1 MSGVHLEAVEVDLL
15 ATMHRHED
23 AEQSAGD
30 EEREGPVHPRVK
42 RRVYT
47 VQVQLRVP
55 PPLPEELAQAR
66 LVAHVLHHRLA
77 VVVPEAVVAAVG
89 DAVRRLGAHVLLE
102 PLGGGAV
109 ESKHHIVPIDHFSVL
124 VLEQDPAAPHNGAPP
139 VHDVLQWVILNQV
152 PLLDFGHLADP
163 TGKSLFSEPGF
174 FLTIIDVGAF
184 LPLNTMGPSNAA
196 RNDSI
201 GLGLVKLFTAPHV
214 PPPHIVA

>member
-1 MSGVHLEAVEVDLL
+1 MTLFTLLRVGLDCFEAEPHLGIVVMILHAMSGVHLEAVEVDLL

-102 PLGGGAV
+102 PLSVEARGASQYTNEGRRCGS
-109 ESKHHIVPIDHFSVL
+109 ESGSSSRVSSVIDTCLCCSQSWRGIMAV
-124 VLEQDPAAPHNGAPP
+124 D
-139 VHDVLQWVILNQV
+139 
-152 PLLDFGHLADP
+152 LDMHQAETL
-163 TGKSLFSEPGF
+163 
-174 FLTIIDVGAF
+174 
-184 LPLNTMGPSNAA
+184 
-196 RNDSI
+196 
-201 GLGLVKLFTAPHV
+201 
-214 PPPHIVA
+214 